1 MQVKKSW
8 SLALIALLVLSI
20 IVAGC
25 GGTQQ
30 TAKKEEVKYPT
41 KPIELIVPFAAGG
54 GTDAVGRAF
63 AEALK
68 GVLKQDVVVVNK
80 TGGGGAVGMA
90 EGLKAKA
97 DGHTLTMVTREVVS
111 LPLQGQA
118 PFKTFDFRYIANLNF
133 DPTVIVVSTSSK
145 YQKIEDL
152 LADLKAN
159 PGKLNFAASVTPN
172 FYALQLTQAAGV
184 NFVTIPFA
192 GAAPA
197 ITEILGGRADFGI
210 YGPGEVK
217 AQIEAGKL
225 RPLAVMADKRFEGLK
240 DVPTLKEKGIDASTG
255 TYRGIA
261 VPPGTPEEVVKIL
274 EDAVAKAAK
283 DPKFVEFMNKS
294 FLGIDYK
301 NAAEYKQFLEKDIK
315 VLEPIIE
322 SGKKKQ

>member
-1 MQVKKSW
+1 MKKTL
-8 SLALIALLVLSI
+8 SLALVALLALAL

-25 GGTQQ
+25 GGAP
-30 TAKKEEVKYPT
+30 TAKKEEVKFPT

-54 GTDAVGRAF
+54 GTDAVARSF

-68 GVLKQDVVVVNK
+68 AQLKQDVVVVNK

-97 DGHTLTMVTREVVS
+97 DGHTLTMITREVVS

-118 PFKTFDFRYIANLNF
+118 PFKTFDFKLIANVNT
-133 DPTVIVVSTSSK
+133 DPTVIVVPANSK

-152 LADLKAN
+152 LADMKAN
-159 PGKLNFAASVTPN
+159 PDKLNFAASVTPN
-172 FYALQLTQAAGV
+172 FYGLQLAAAANV
-184 NFVTIPFA
+184 KFVTVPFN

-197 ITEILGGRADFGI
+197 ITELLGGRADFGI

-225 RPLAVMADKRFEGLK
+225 RPLAVMADKRFDGLK
-240 DVPTLKEKGIDASTG
+240 DVPTLKEKGTDAVTG

-261 VPPGTPEEVVKIL
+261 VPQNTPDEVVKALDTAI
-274 EDAVAKAAK
+274 AAAMK

-301 NAAEYKQFLEKDIK
+301 NTAEYKAFLEKDIQ
-315 VLEPIIE
+315 VLGPIIE
-322 SGKKKQ
+322 SGKKK

>member
-1 MQVKKSW
+1 MRKKLSLVVIAMLIA
-8 SLALIALLVLSI
+8 SLA
-20 IVAGC
+20 VAGC
-25 GGTQQ
+25 GG
-30 TAKKEEVKYPT
+30 AKKEEAKYPT
-41 KPIELIVPFAAGG
+41 KPIEMIVPFAAGG
-54 GTDAVGRAF
+54 GTDAVGRAL

-97 DGHTLTMVTREVVS
+97 DGYTITMVTREVVS

-118 PFKTFDFRYIANLNF
+118 PFKTFDFKLIGNVNM
-133 DPTVIVVSTSSK
+133 DPTVIVVPSTSK
-145 YQKIEDL
+145 YKTIEDL

-172 FYALQLTQAAGV
+172 FYALQFTDAAKV
-184 NFVTIPFA
+184 NFVTVPFQ

-197 ITEILGGRADFGI
+197 ITEVLAGRADFGI

-225 RPLAVMADKRFEGLK
+225 RPLAVMAEKRFDGLK
-240 DVPTLKEKGIDASTG
+240 DVPTLKEKGIDAVTG

-261 VPPGTPEEVVKIL
+261 VPPQTP
-274 EDAVAKAAK
+274 DAVAKVLEDALAKAVK

-301 NAAEYKQFLEKDIK
+301 TAAEYKTFLEKDVQ
-315 VLEPIIE
+315 VLGPIIE
-322 SGKKKQ
+322 SGKKK

>member
-1 MQVKKSW
+1 MRKSIVVLLA
-8 SLALIALLVLSI
+8 SLLIITML
-20 IVAGC
+20 AGC
-25 GGTQQ
+25 GSSQ
-30 TAKKEEVKYPT
+30 TAKKEDVKYPT

-97 DGHTLTMVTREVVS
+97 DGYTLTMVTREIVS

-118 PFKTFDFRYIANLNF
+118 PFKTFDFKLIANVNT

-145 YQKIEDL
+145 YKTIEDL
-152 LADLKAN
+152 MADLKAN
-159 PGKLNFAASVTPN
+159 PDKLNFAASVTPN
-172 FYALQLTQAAGV
+172 FYALQFSQATGLK
-184 NFVTIPFA
+184 FVTVPFN

-197 ITEILGGRADFGI
+197 MTEILGGRADFGM

-217 AQIEAGKL
+217 AQVEAGKL
-225 RPLAVMADKRFEGLK
+225 RALAVMADKRFDGLK
-240 DVPTLKEKGIDASTG
+240 DVPTLKEKGFDVQTG

-261 VPPGTPEEVVKIL
+261 VPPGTPDAVAKVL
-274 EDAVAKAAK
+274 EDAVAKAVK
-283 DPKFVEFMNKS
+283 DPKFVEFMNKTY
-294 FLGIDYK
+294 LGIDYK
-301 NAAEYKQFLEKDIK
+301 DAAAYKQFLETDVK
-315 VLEPIIE
+315 VLGPVIE
-322 SGKKKQ
+322 AGKKK

>member
-1 MQVKKSW
+1 MRKWLTLFVAAMLIV
-8 SLALIALLVLSI
+8 SLVA
-20 IVAGC
+20 AGC
-25 GGTQQ
+25 GSGSQ

-63 AEALK
+63 AEAMK

-90 EGLKAKA
+90 EGLKSKA
-97 DGHTLTMVTREVVS
+97 DGYTLTMVTRELVS

-118 PFKTFDFRYIANLNF
+118 PFKTFDFRLIANVNT
-133 DPTVIVVSTSSK
+133 DPTVIVVSTNSK
-145 YQKIEDL
+145 YQTIEDL

-159 PGKLNFAASVTPN
+159 PDKLNFAASVTPN
-172 FYALQLTQAAGV
+172 FYAIQFTEAAKV
-184 NFVTIPFA
+184 KFITIPFA

-217 AQIEAGKL
+217 AQIDAGKL
-225 RPLAVMADKRFEGLK
+225 RPLAVMADKRFDGLK
-240 DVPTLKEKGIDASTG
+240 DVPTLKEKGIDAVTG

-261 VPPGTPEEVVKIL
+261 VPPGTPDAVVAVL
-274 EDAVAKAAK
+274 EDAVAKAVQ
-283 DPKFVEFMNKS
+283 DPKFVDFMNKS

-301 NAAEYKQFLEKDIK
+301 NAAVYKAFLENDVK
-315 VLEPIIE
+315 VLGPIIE
-322 SGKKKQ
+322 AGKKK

>member
-1 MQVKKSW
+1 MKKSL
-8 SLALIALLVLSI
+8 SILLAALLLLS
-20 IVAGC
+20 VAAAGC
-25 GGTQQ
+25 GSQ
-30 TAKKEEVKYPT
+30 TAKKEEPKSPT

-97 DGHTLTMVTREVVS
+97 DGYTLTMVTRELVS

-118 PFKTFDFRYIANLNF
+118 PFKTFDFKLIANINT
-133 DPTVIVVSTSSK
+133 DPTVIVVSTDSK
-145 YQKIEDL
+145 YKTIEDL
-152 LADLKAN
+152 MADMKAK
-159 PGKLNFAASVTPN
+159 PDHLNFAASVTPN
-172 FYALQLTQAAGV
+172 FYALQFSQSTGMK
-184 NFVTIPFA
+184 FVTIPFN

-197 ITEILGGRADFGI
+197 ITEILGGRADFGM

-225 RPLAVMADKRFEGLK
+225 RPLAVMADKRFDGLK
-240 DVPTLKEKGIDASTG
+240 DVPTLKEKGFDVQTG

-261 VPPGTPEEVVKIL
+261 VPAATP
-274 EDAVAKAAK
+274 DAVAKVLEEAVAK
-283 DPKFVEFMNKS
+283 AVQDAKFVDFMNKTY
-294 FLGIDYK
+294 LGIDYK
-301 NAAEYKQFLEKDIK
+301 NATEYKQFLENDVK
-315 VLEPIIE
+315 VLGPVIE
-322 SGKKKQ
+322 AGKKK

>member
-1 MQVKKSW
+1 MKKWVSLVLVSLLVA
-8 SLALIALLVLSI
+8 SLAIT
-20 IVAGC
+20 GC
-25 GGTQQ
+25 GNQ
-30 TAKKEEVKYPT
+30 TAKKEEAKYPT
-41 KPIELIVPFAAGG
+41 KPIELIIPFAAGG

-68 GVLKQDVVVVNK
+68 GVLGQDVVVVNK

-97 DGHTLTMVTREVVS
+97 DGYTLTMVTREIVS

-118 PFKTFDFRYIANLNF
+118 PFKTFDFKLIANVNT

-145 YQKIEDL
+145 YKTIEDL

-172 FYALQLTQAAGV
+172 FYAIQFTQAAGV
-184 NFVTIPFA
+184 DFVTVPFT

-217 AQIEAGKL
+217 AQIDAGKL
-225 RPLAVMADKRFEGLK
+225 RPLAVMAEKRFDGLK
-240 DVPTLKEKGIDASTG
+240 DIPTLKEKGIDAVTG

-261 VPPGTPEEVVKIL
+261 VPQQTPDAVTKIL
-274 EDAVAKAAK
+274 EDAVAKAVK

-301 NAAEYKQFLEKDIK
+301 NPAEYKQFLESDVKI
-315 VLEPIIE
+315 LGPIIE
-322 SGKKKQ
+322 AGKKK

>member
-1 MQVKKSW
+1 MKKWVALVLVSLLVV
-8 SLALIALLVLSI
+8 SLAVT
-20 IVAGC
+20 GC
-25 GGTQQ
+25 GNQG
-30 TAKKEEVKYPT
+30 AKKEEVKYPT

-68 GVLKQDVVVVNK
+68 GVLGQDVVVVNK

-97 DGHTLTMVTREVVS
+97 DGYTLTMVTREIVS

-118 PFKTFDFRYIANLNF
+118 PFKTFDFKLIGNVNT
-133 DPTVIVVSTSSK
+133 DPTVIVVSSTSK
-145 YQKIEDL
+145 YKTIEDL

-172 FYALQLTQAAGV
+172 FYALQFTQAAGV
-184 NFVTIPFA
+184 DFVTVPFT

-197 ITEILGGRADFGI
+197 ITEVLGGRADFGI

-217 AQIEAGKL
+217 AQIDAGKL
-225 RPLAVMADKRFEGLK
+225 RPLAVMAEKRFDGLK
-240 DVPTLKEKGIDASTG
+240 DVPTLKEKGIDAVTG

-261 VPPGTPEEVVKIL
+261 VPPQTPDAVAKIL
-274 EDAVAKAAK
+274 EDAVAKAVK

-301 NAAEYKQFLEKDIK
+301 NPVEYKQFLETDVK
-315 VLEPIIE
+315 VLGPIIE
-322 SGKKKQ
+322 SGKKK

>member
-1 MQVKKSW
+1 MRKSIAFL
-8 SLALIALLVLSI
+8 LAALLMLTI
-20 IVAGC
+20 AVAGC
-25 GGTQQ
+25 GSSQ

-68 GVLKQDVVVVNK
+68 GNLKQEVVVVNK

-97 DGHTLTMVTREVVS
+97 DGYTLTMITREVVS

-118 PFKTFDFRYIANLNF
+118 PFKTQDFRLIANVNF
-133 DPTVIVVSTSSK
+133 DPTVIVVSTDSK
-145 YQKIEDL
+145 YKTIEDL

-159 PGKLNFAASVTPN
+159 PDKLNFAASVTPN
-172 FYALQLTQAAGV
+172 FYAIQFSQAAGV
-184 NFVTIPFA
+184 KFVTVPFQ

-197 ITEILGGRADFGI
+197 MTEILGGRADFGI

-217 AQIEAGKL
+217 AQIDAGKL
-225 RPLAVMADKRFEGLK
+225 RPLAVMADKRFDGLK

-261 VPPGTPEEVVKIL
+261 VPPGTPEAVVKVL
-274 EDAVAKAAK
+274 EEAVAAAVK
-283 DPKFVEFMNKS
+283 DAKFVEFMNKS

-301 NAAEYKQFLEKDIK
+301 NAADYKTFLEKDIK
-315 VLEPIIE
+315 ILEPIIE
-322 SGKKKQ
+322 AGKKK

>member
-1 MQVKKSW
+1 MKKSI
-8 SLALIALLVLSI
+8 SFTLIALLIASLFA
-20 IVAGC
+20 AGC
-25 GGTQQ
+25 GG
-30 TAKKEEVKYPT
+30 AKKEEVKYPT

-54 GTDAVGRAF
+54 GTDAVGRAL

-80 TGGGGAVGMA
+80 TGGGGAVGMS
-90 EGLKAKA
+90 EGLKAKP
-97 DGHTLTMVTREVVS
+97 DGYTLTMVTREVVS

-118 PFKTFDFRYIANLNF
+118 PFKTFDFKLIGNVNM
-133 DPTVIVVSTSSK
+133 DPTVIVVSSNSK
-145 YQKIEDL
+145 YKTIEDL

-172 FYALQLTQAAGV
+172 FYALQFTDAAKV
-184 NFVTIPFA
+184 NFVTVPFQ

-197 ITEILGGRADFGI
+197 MTEVLAGRADFGI

-217 AQIEAGKL
+217 AQVDAGKL
-225 RPLAVMADKRFEGLK
+225 RPLAVMADKRFDGLK
-240 DVPTLKEKGIDASTG
+240 DVPTLKEKGIDAVTG

-261 VPPGTPEEVVKIL
+261 VPPQTPDEVTKVL
-274 EDAVAKAAK
+274 EDALAKAVK

-301 NAAEYKQFLEKDIK
+301 NAAEYKQFLEKDVQ
-315 VLEPIIE
+315 VLGPIIE
-322 SGKKKQ
+322 LGKKK